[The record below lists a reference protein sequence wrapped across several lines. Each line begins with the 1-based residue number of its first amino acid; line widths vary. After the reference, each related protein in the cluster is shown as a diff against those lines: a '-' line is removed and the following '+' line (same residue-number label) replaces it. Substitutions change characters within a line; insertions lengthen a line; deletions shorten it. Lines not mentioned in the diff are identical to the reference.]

1 MTFLTHKNATVN
13 HHAATFIYLGKDCS
27 LAGYCDSSKWPVV
40 IRRKKDQKHGNARG
54 ETGGVRITIIMMQ
67 EIRSE
72 EE

>member
-1 MTFLTHKNATVN
+1 LLLEEK
-13 HHAATFIYLGKDCS
+13 
-27 LAGYCDSSKWPVV
+27 
-40 IRRKKDQKHGNARG
+40 RKRDQKHGNARG